1 MKKILTAMS
10 GGVDSAVTVL
20 LLQQQGYRVGG
31 ATMLLQ
37 PCGLAEAEG
46 AKMSAEQLG
55 IDFHLFD
62 WQDAFRR
69 DVIEPFK
76 EVYRSGGTPNPCIF
90 CNKALKFGAFLEE
103 ALRLGYDGIA
113 TGHYA
118 RVKEENGR
126 YLLYAAADRSKD
138 QTYMLYHL
146 SQSQLSRILLPM
158 GEMTKDSARAM
169 AAAAGL
175 PAAKKSDSQ
184 DICFIPDGDYLSFLI
199 RDGLVPQEGHFIGPK
214 GEDLGPHK
222 GLEAYTMGQR
232 RGLEVAYGERI
243 YVVGKQGTDVRLGS
257 NDDLMQSRVFAED
270 VNFIPFDSLTQ
281 PIRAQAKLR
290 YTPNAASCT
299 VIPADGGVI
308 LEFDTPQRAV
318 TPGQAAVIYDGD
330 LVLGGGTISEKSEL
344 FL

>member
-1 MKKILTAMS
+1 MKKILAAMS
-10 GGVDSAVTVL
+10 GGVDSAVSVL
-20 LLQQQGYRVGG
+20 LLQEQGYEVGG

-46 AKMSAEQLG
+46 AKKSAEHLG

-62 WQDAFRR
+62 WQEAFRR

-76 EVYRSGGTPNPCIF
+76 TVYQQGGTPNPCIF
-90 CNKALKFGAFLEE
+90 CNKSLKFGTFLEE
-103 ALRLGYDGIA
+103 ALRLGYEGIA

-118 RVKEENGR
+118 KVKEENGR
-126 YLLYAAADRSKD
+126 YLLYKAADQTKD

-146 SQSQLSRILLPM
+146 SQEQLSRVIFPM
-158 GEMTKDSARAM
+158 GEYTKEQGREK
-169 AAAAGL
+169 AAQANL
-175 PAAKKSDSQ
+175 PAAAKHDSQ
-184 DICFIPDGDYLSFLI
+184 DICFIPDGDYLRFLI
-199 RDGLVPQEGHFIGPK
+199 EDGLIPQPGHFIGPK

-257 NDDLMQSRVFAED
+257 NEDLMQTRVFVND
-270 VNFIPFDSLTQ
+270 VNFIPFDTLTS

-290 YTPNAASCT
+290 YTPNAADCT
-299 VIPADGGVI
+299 IHPMNGGVM
-308 LEFDTPQRAV
+308 LEFDKPQRAV
-318 TPGQAAVIYDGD
+318 TVGQAAVFYDGD
-330 LVLGGGTISEKSEL
+330 LVLGGGTICEETL
-344 FL
+344 

>member
-10 GGVDSAVTVL
+10 GGVDSAVSVL
-20 LLQQQGYRVGG
+20 LLQEQGFDVGG

-37 PCGLAEAEG
+37 PCGFAEAEG
-46 AKMSAEQLG
+46 AKKSAAHLG
-55 IDFHLFD
+55 IEFHLFD

-76 EVYRSGGTPNPCIF
+76 AVYRQGGTPNPCIF
-90 CNKALKFGAFLEE
+90 CNKALKFGAFLDE

-113 TGHYA
+113 PGHYA
-118 RVKEENGR
+118 KVKEENGR
-126 YLLYAAADRSKD
+126 FLLYTAEDKTKD

-146 SQSQLSRILLPM
+146 SQQQLSRVIFPM
-158 GEMTKDSARAM
+158 GDFTKEQARAKAM
-169 AAAAGL
+169 AANL
-175 PAAKKSDSQ
+175 PAAQKSDSQ
-184 DICFIPDGDYLSFLI
+184 DICVIPDGDYLAFLI
-199 RDGLVPQEGHFIGPK
+199 KDGLVPQTGHFIGPK

-257 NDDLMQSRVFAED
+257 NDDLMQSRVFVED
-270 VNFIPFDSLTQ
+270 VNFIPFDTLST

-290 YTPNAASCT
+290 YTPNAAPCT
-299 VIPADGGVI
+299 IYPADGGVV

-318 TPGQAAVIYDGD
+318 TPGQAAVFYDGA
-330 LVLGGGTISEKSEL
+330 LVLGGGTISNEGDETP
-344 FL
+344 

>member
-1 MKKILTAMS
+1 MKKILAAMS

-20 LLQQQGYRVGG
+20 LLQKMGYEVGG

-46 AKMSAEQLG
+46 AKRSAEHLG

-76 EVYRSGGTPNPCIF
+76 AVYQQGGTPNPCIF
-90 CNKALKFGAFLEE
+90 CNKALKFGAFLHE

-118 RVKEENGR
+118 KIKEESGR
-126 YLLYAAADRSKD
+126 FLLYTAEDKTKD

-146 SQSQLSRILLPM
+146 SQEHLSRVSFPM
-158 GEMTKDSARAM
+158 GDFTKEQARAK
-169 AAAAGL
+169 ALEANL

-184 DICFIPDGDYLSFLI
+184 DICFIPDGDYLAFLI
-199 RDGLVPQEGHFIGPK
+199 RDGLVPQTGSFIGPK
-214 GEDLGPHK
+214 GENLGPHK

-243 YVVGKQGTDVRLGS
+243 YVVGKQGTNVLLGS
-257 NDDLMQSRVFAED
+257 NADLMQRRVFVED
-270 VNFIPFDSLTQ
+270 VNFIPFDTLTA
-281 PIRAQAKLR
+281 PIRGQAKLR
-290 YTPNAASCT
+290 YGPNAAPCT
-299 VIPADGGVI
+299 IHPVEGGAI
-308 LEFDTPQRAV
+308 LEFDAPQRAV
-318 TPGQAAVIYDGD
+318 TPGQAAVFYDGE
-330 LVLGGGTISEKSEL
+330 LVLGGGTISSKGDDL
-344 FL
+344 L